1 MDRFELKADTT
12 LSGNFLEEAAQAPVA
27 VRRSL
32 ERLIVFG
39 VLVDGRLSL
48 LEKRRLR
55 ELRKNG
61 FLTYSADEIQRIGN
75 DYNQGRGLWV

>member
-1 MDRFELKADTT
+1 MT
-12 LSGNFLEEAAQAPVA
+12 GNFLEQASQAPVA

-39 VLVDGRLSL
+39 VLVDGKLSFI
-48 LEKRRLR
+48 EKRRLR
-55 ELRKNG
+55 ELRKKG
-61 FLTYSADEIQRIGN
+61 FLTYSASEIQRIGN